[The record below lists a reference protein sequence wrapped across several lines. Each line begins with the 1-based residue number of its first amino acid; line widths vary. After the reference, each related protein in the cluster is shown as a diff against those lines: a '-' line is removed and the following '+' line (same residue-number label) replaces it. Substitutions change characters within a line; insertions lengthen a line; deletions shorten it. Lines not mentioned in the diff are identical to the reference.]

1 MHTNRRPVRAR
12 GRGSVTVTVE
22 TALRLVDV
30 NARSS
35 VVSILVDGIL
45 HLAENVIDVNEILL
59 GTRARHGQVIL
70 LSQRVLARG
79 MTSVDRSGSVLRHV
93 LLSGSHGAVGDG
105 EVAMKRHQGTANLSV
120 GRRVNL
126 ATLGTAKK
134 VVNHV
139 ICALSVVTAMST
151 VAKVLGT
158 AIVDRGLVEVETIVG
173 RRLRSVVAASR
184 VTSLVCKGSC
194 VSSHLAGVV
203 IVARRSLRR
212 LWPIVESALGI
223 LGWADKHRVVGM
235 SLDVLLQILGSLERL
250 AAELT
255 LVRLQRNVD
264 TDV

>member
-12 GRGSVTVTVE
+12 RRGSVAVTVE

-30 NARSS
+30 NTRSS

-45 HLAENVIDVNEILL
+45 HLTEDVIDVNQILL
-59 GTRARHGQVIL
+59 GARARHGQVLL
-70 LSQRVLARG
+70 LSQRVLTRG
-79 MTSVDRSGSVLRHV
+79 MTSVDRSGSMLRHV
-93 LLSGSHGAVGDG
+93 LFSCSHGTVGDR
-105 EVAMKRHQGTANLSV
+105 EVAMKRHQGTANLGV

-126 ATLGTAKK
+126 ATLGTAKE

-235 SLDVLLQILGSLERL
+235 SLDVLLQILRSLERL
-250 AAELT
+250 ATELT
-255 LVRLQRNVD
+255 LVRL
-264 TDV
+264 

>member
-173 RRLRSVVAASR
+173 RRLGSIVTTAGMGLVVS
-184 VTSLVCKGSC
+184 KGSW
-194 VSSHLAGVV
+194 VSSHLPGVV
-203 IVARRSLRR
+203 IVAGRSLGS
-212 LWPIVESALGI
+212 LWPVVESTLGI
-223 LGWADKHRVVGM
+223 LV
-235 SLDVLLQILGSLERL
+235 
-250 AAELT
+250 
-255 LVRLQRNVD
+255 
-264 TDV
+264 